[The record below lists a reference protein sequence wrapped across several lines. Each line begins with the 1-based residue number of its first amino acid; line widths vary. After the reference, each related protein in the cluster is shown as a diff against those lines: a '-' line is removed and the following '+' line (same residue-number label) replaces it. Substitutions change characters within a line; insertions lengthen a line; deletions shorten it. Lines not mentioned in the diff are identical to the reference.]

1 MDLLIC
7 MPNQNATLI
16 EKSKAYEVHFQK
28 ITKKENRSLKY

>member
-1 MDLLIC
+1 

-28 ITKKENRSLKY
+28 NYKKKKTAA